1 MTVDSAIIR
10 SLRRA
15 ERRVRDANEHREQT
29 IRDAVEAGGSY
40 REVAALAGVSHQTV
54 ANIVNRQTDR

>member
-1 MTVDSAIIR
+1 MTVPPDIR
-10 SLRRA
+10 RALQRA
-15 ERRVRDANEHREQT
+15 ERRVRDANAKRDELIRE
-29 IRDAVEAGGSY
+29 AVEAGGSL